1 MNKLSK
7 DKRINILSLLIE
19 GSSMRSISRLT
30 GVSINTVTKL
40 LVDAGNAC
48 ADYHDQV
55 VHNVPSRRVQVDEIW
70 AFCYAKEKNVPFA
83 KSAPEGAGDAWTWT
97 AIDSDSKMILSYVV
111 GDRSGATAMDFMDD
125 LKARLATRVQLT
137 SDGHKVYLEAVEEAF
152 GGDVDFAQLV
162 KLYGPAPDDHRYSPG
177 ECTGTK
183 MMHVVGNPDYSKIS
197 TSHVERH
204 NLTMRMSMRRFTRL
218 TNAFSKRIENHIH
231 MLSLYFV
238 NYNFCRIHKTLRTSP
253 AMAAGVTSKLQDV
266 DWIVGLIDAAASTP
280 AKPGPKPGS
289 KRRN

>member
-83 KSAPEGAGDAWTWT
+83 KSAPEWSGDVWTWT
-97 AIDSDSKMILSYVV
+97 ALDSDSKLIVSYVI
-111 GDRSGATAMDFMDD
+111 GDRSRATALAFMDD
-125 LKARLATRVQLT
+125 LKERLADRVHLT
-137 SDGHKVYLEAVEEAF
+137 SDGHTGKRSRQCSAE
-152 GGDVDFAQLV
+152 
-162 KLYGPAPDDHRYSPG
+162 KLILPS
-177 ECTGTK
+177 
-183 MMHVVGNPDYSKIS
+183 S
-197 TSHVERH
+197 
-204 NLTMRMSMRRFTRL
+204 
-218 TNAFSKRIENHIH
+218 
-231 MLSLYFV
+231 
-238 NYNFCRIHKTLRTSP
+238 
-253 AMAAGVTSKLQDV
+253 
-266 DWIVGLIDAAASTP
+266 
-280 AKPGPKPGS
+280 
-289 KRRN
+289 